1 MFVAAASHGHH
12 LGNFEAHLGMMAAAL
27 RGASFAA
34 HAWID
39 QERDF
44 GVSVAP
50 TGILPEDVFDRQP
63 FCDEKLV
70 FACQARLDDRN
81 ALAARLSIT
90 ARLLARMADGELLA
104 LAYRRWGDATPQHV
118 HGDFAFIAW
127 ERAAR
132 RVVVACDHIGTVP
145 LFYSHRQGRLLL
157 ATQLAALMSHP
168 QAPKHLD
175 VKALGLMVAPK
186 LGQGWTM
193 FDGICHL
200 PGGSLLVYENGKTAV
215 KRWWRPAT
223 AATTRYRDDREYVE
237 DARALFDTAVTTR
250 LRAAGQVAT
259 FLSGG
264 LDSTLIASNAASQLA
279 RENRS
284 ITAFTSVPQPGFA
297 TVERNGWDADDGPWA
312 AAVASMSP
320 NMIHRLVPPGDTLP
334 LQIMPS
340 IHRQSRTVVRNTAN
354 QVWLWKSAERCRQT
368 GVRVLLNGE
377 RGNSSIS
384 AAGAESF
391 VHALR
396 VGASGR
402 DLRSILASN
411 VCNPLRRSRRAVFRL
426 RDHVLRRT
434 AVRPGA
440 EFLSADFCDSYRE
453 SMAPMAQMSSPRA
466 EFVEFMLR
474 PNRAAQ
480 VDGLAQFGIQYRDP
494 MGDRRLMERL
504 LTFPLHAFRVGGT
517 ARGLARE
524 LGKNVLPEHVRLRET
539 RGSQCADEAAW
550 FRAHEARYRDAF
562 ASIRRSKTAA
572 CILNIDR
579 VALELERLFDGRAA
593 QFAPA
598 HVHRALDVGLF
609 ALAADNGAFS

>member
-1 MFVAAASHGHH
+1 MFVAAASHGRH
-12 LGNFEAHLGMMAAAL
+12 LGNVEAHLGRMAATL

-39 QERDF
+39 GERGF

-63 FCDEKLV
+63 FCDETLV

-81 ALAARLSIT
+81 ALATRLSVSGRT
-90 ARLLARMADGELLA
+90 LARMADGELLA
-104 LAYRRWGDATPQHV
+104 LAYRRWGEATPQHV
-118 HGDFAFIAW
+118 YGDFAFIAW
-127 ERAAR
+127 ERVTR
-132 RVVVACDHIGTVP
+132 RLVVACDHVGTMP
-145 LFYSHRQGRLLL
+145 LFYCHRAGRLLL

-168 QAPKHLD
+168 QAPRSLD

-186 LGQGWTM
+186 LGLGWTM
-193 FDGICHL
+193 FDEICHL
-200 PGGSLLVYENGKTAV
+200 PGGSLMVYENGRTAV
-215 KRWWRPAT
+215 KRWWRPST
-223 AATTRYRDDREYVE
+223 TATTRYRNDGEYVE
-237 DARALFDTAVTTR
+237 EARSLFDAAVTTR

-264 LDSTLIASNAASQLA
+264 LDSTLIASAAAGQLA

-284 ITAFTSVPQPGFA
+284 ITAFTSVPQPGLA
-297 TVERNGWDADDGPWA
+297 TAERNGWDADDGPWA

-320 NMIHRLVPPGDTLP
+320 NIVHRLVPPGDTLP
-334 LQIMPS
+334 LQIMPA

-368 GVRVLLNGE
+368 GIRVLLNGE

-384 AAGAESF
+384 AVGTESF

-396 VGASGR
+396 SGASAR
-402 DLRSILASN
+402 DLRSILATN
-411 VCNPLRRSRRAVFRL
+411 VCHPLRRSGQAMLRL
-426 RDHVLRRT
+426 RDNVLRRT
-434 AVRPGA
+434 ATRPGV
-440 EFLSADFCDSYRE
+440 EFLSDDFRHCFRH
-453 SMAPMAQMSSPRA
+453 SMAPMVQMSSPRE
-466 EFVEFMLR
+466 EFAEFMLR

-480 VDGLAQFGIQYRDP
+480 MDGLAQFGIQYRDP

-504 LTFPLHAFRVGGT
+504 LTFPLHAFRAGGT

-524 LGKNVLPEHVRLRET
+524 LGKNVLPEHVRLRQT

-550 FRAHEARYRDAF
+550 FAAHESRYRDAF
-562 ASIRRSKTAA
+562 AAIRRSRTAA
-572 CILNIDR
+572 SILNMDH
-579 VALELERLFDGRAA
+579 VALELERLFGGRAA
-593 QFAPA
+593 HFAPA